1 VAPACG
7 RPLVTPVAALGRKFV
22 AIAAASSLAWASPAK
37 IAPLGMVV
45 HSERAHVGEAAASAG
60 STIFEGDQLST
71 EAGGLLRIAIPA
83 LTLQLGG
90 QSALVLGHVV
100 DPEGIVAE
108 LASGTLVFSA
118 LLPDTL

>member
-1 VAPACG
+1 
-7 RPLVTPVAALGRKFV
+7 LVTPVAALGRKFV

-83 LTLQLGG
+83 LTLRLGG